1 MFAAMTDDS
10 ENTNVDFADAITGQ
24 NLRTGKLQNSNHG
37 EQLKSE
43 HPVDNADDLIKRA
56 HQQGA
61 LRKANLYGTDWGDEK
76 KETYFD
82 ETILDFAIKTLEVS
96 GIDENEISTRASEIT
111 VPRVR
116 VLLLIEA
123 RVSSPAQLHRRYDN
137 LSDEINVDGA
147 LSRASLYR
155 CREEMKKDE
164 ELWTSF
170 KQAVARAFYAY
181 YRMGGPIPNSVHE
194 AHTDKKPAYSPLTKE
209 KFALDGKVPNE
220 ERVEAI
226 CNWCELLLP
235 ICLEPIS
242 FNRGDNTQYNKYSL
256 LGALAHAA
264 LIPGSVNEIERRLI
278 GWHYD
283 SDLVSSGDNILR
295 HIEKLDIDTISN
307 MFLNANEEFFKIAD
321 EHINFPPRVRIAYD
335 PTYILWEDDQG
346 RDVKVGRWMKGFS
359 PSVKSNVKQSDAG
372 YKWDFGAVS
381 MIESSQQFCL
391 GVYPVGNDVRD
402 GDVIE
407 RLLRESYH
415 KFPFEIDQLVM
426 DRGMVS
432 ADVVDHVRNVFGD
445 NWLLLAKQQ
454 HVLKE
459 IVDETPEQEINFV
472 ENIDYLQELTERPNA
487 IVVPIKD
494 EQETDDTQRVFLTDL
509 DLDEIDPSSLNYQY
523 RRRKRI
529 ESSIGIIKEMMPE
542 TRSSKIEV
550 RYFLLSLGILFHNC
564 LKLMNESLS
573 PKHALPLGSGE
584 HNRVLMDEV
593 LLGIQSVCFQLAEDE
608 AN

>member
-1 MFAAMTDDS
+1 MFADMTDDS

-24 NLRTGKLQNSNHG
+24 NLRSGKLQNSNHG

-43 HPVDNADDLIKRA
+43 HPVDDADDLTKRA

-61 LRKANLYGTDWGDEK
+61 LRKANLYGTDWDDEK
-76 KETYFD
+76 KEAYFD
-82 ETILDFAIKTLEVS
+82 ETIRDLTIKALEAS
-96 GIDENEISTRASEIT
+96 GIDEDEISSRKSEIT

-123 RVSSPAQLHRRYDN
+123 RVSSPAQLHRRYDD
-137 LSDEINVDGA
+137 LSDGINVDGA

-170 KQAVARAFYAY
+170 KEAVARALYAY
-181 YRMGGPIPNSVHE
+181 YRMGAPLPNSVRE

-209 KFALDGKVPNE
+209 AFALNGKVPNE
-220 ERVEAI
+220 ERVEGI
-226 CNWCELLLP
+226 RNWCKLLLP
-235 ICLEPIS
+235 KCLEPIS
-242 FNRGDNTQYNKYSL
+242 FNRGDNTQYSKYSL
-256 LGALAHAA
+256 VGTLAHAA
-264 LIPGSVNEIERRLI
+264 LLSNSVSGIERTLI
-278 GWHYD
+278 DWYYD
-283 SDLVSSGDNILR
+283 SELVSSGDNILKQ
-295 HIEKLDIDTISN
+295 IEQLDIDTISK
-307 MFLNANEEFFKIAD
+307 MFINANEEFFKIAD
-321 EHINFPPRVRIAYD
+321 EHVHFTPRVRVAYD
-335 PTYILWEDDQG
+335 PTHILWEDHKG
-346 RDVKVGRWMKGFS
+346 RGVPVDDWMKGHTS
-359 PSVKSNVKQSDAG
+359 SVKANVGRSDAK

-381 MIESSQQFCL
+381 IIDSSPQFCL
-391 GVYPVGNDVRD
+391 GVYPVGKDVRD

-415 KFPFEIDQLVM
+415 KFPFKVHQLVM

-432 ADVVDHVRNVFGD
+432 ADVVDHVRNVVGD

-459 IVDETPEQEINFV
+459 IVDETAEQEINFV
-472 ENIDYLQELTERPNA
+472 ENVDFLQDLTERPNA
-487 IVVPIKD
+487 IVVPIKG
-494 EQETDDTQRVFLTDL
+494 EQETDDKQRVFLTDL
-509 DLDEIDPSSLNYQY
+509 EENEIVPSTLNYQY

-529 ESSIGIIKEMMPE
+529 ESSIGIIKTMMPE

-550 RYFLLSLGILFHNC
+550 RYFLLSLAMLFHNC
-564 LKLMNESLS
+564 SKLMNEALS
-573 PKHALPLGSGE
+573 PKHALPLGSGTD
-584 HNRVLMDEV
+584 NRVRRDEV
-593 LLGIQSVCFQLAEDE
+593 LLGIRDVCFELEKEE